1 MNNQF
6 FISVLASLMN
16 DFVAFKKSHGYD
28 YGGGAATLW
37 HFDRFLLRSDYAR
50 QYLTAEILER
60 FALSM
65 RHLAPNTQYG
75 RLASVRV
82 FARWL
87 RLLIPESAL
96 MEDICVRR
104 PSLPRS
110 YLYSHEELAS
120 IIACARRTGG
130 MRGACLSTL
139 FGLLYVTGLR
149 IGEALALNMGDIDLA
164 GSRLTV
170 RRGKLGKA
178 RNIVL
183 CKSTAAALGRYLDER
198 NAIPPGGPNAPVFS
212 DKNGRRFNYDNVSK
226 KFRSMLRKCGIG
238 TGSACPPRLH
248 ALRHTFACDCL
259 WKWYR
264 EGSDVNAL
272 LPILATAMGHVSIG
286 STQIYLHV
294 TSQLLITASGR
305 FEPTFTRNTMGANQ

>member
-1 MNNQF
+1 MNNQI
-6 FISVLASLMN
+6 FISILAPLMN
-16 DFVAFKKSHGYD
+16 DFVTFKKYHGYD
-28 YGGGAATLW
+28 YGGRAAMLW
-37 HFDRFLLRSDYAR
+37 YFDRFLLRSGHDHHGI
-50 QYLTAEILER
+50 TTSILER
-60 FALSM
+60 YALSM
-65 RHLAPNTQYG
+65 RHLAPNTQYV
-75 RLASVRV
+75 RLSSVRV

-120 IIACARRTGG
+120 IIACTRRTGG
-130 MRGACLSTL
+130 MRGACLATL
-139 FGLLYVTGLR
+139 FGLLYATGLR

-164 GSRLTV
+164 GSRLTI

-259 WKWYR
+259 CKWYR

>member
-1 MNNQF
+1 MNSQF
-6 FISVLASLMN
+6 FISILAPLMD
-16 DFVAFKKSHGYD
+16 DFVAFRKSHGYD
-28 YGGGAATLW
+28 YNAGAATLW
-37 HFDRFLLRSDYAR
+37 HFDRFLFRSGHDHHVI
-50 QYLTAEILER
+50 TASILDR
-60 FALSM
+60 YALSM

-87 RLLIPESAL
+87 RRLIPESAVID
-96 MEDICVRR
+96 DIAVRR
-104 PSLPRS
+104 PVLPRS

-130 MRGACLSTL
+130 LRGACLATL
-139 FGLLYVTGLR
+139 FGLLYATGLR

-183 CKSTAAALGRYLDER
+183 CESTATALRGYLQER
-198 NAIPPGGPNAPVFS
+198 NAIPPRGPDAPVFT
-212 DKNGRRFNYDNVSK
+212 DTRGRRFSYNNVSRL
-226 KFRSMLRKCGIG
+226 FRSVLRDCGIG
-238 TGSACPPRLH
+238 IGSACPPRLH
-248 ALRHTFACDCL
+248 DLRHTFACDCL
-259 WKWYR
+259 WKWYG
-264 EGSDVNAL
+264 EGADVNAR
-272 LPILATAMGHVSIG
+272 LPILATAMGHVGIG

-305 FEPTFTRNTMGANQ
+305 FEATFTRNTMGADQ